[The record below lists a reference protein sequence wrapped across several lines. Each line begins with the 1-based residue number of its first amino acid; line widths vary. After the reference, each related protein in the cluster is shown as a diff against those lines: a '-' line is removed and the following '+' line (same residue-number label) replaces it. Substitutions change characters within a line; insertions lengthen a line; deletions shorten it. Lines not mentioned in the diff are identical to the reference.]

1 MIKIKANTTYAVE
14 VEVGPMVLDVT
25 FGLSYNDKQK
35 KHYGLFGIQ
44 IKKPAPK
51 SAYSDVP
58 CMPFDTEEQARGY
71 VEARLD
77 EFKEVYEA
85 FDNQLKKYGC

>member
-1 MIKIKANTTYAVE
+1 MIKANKTFAVD
-14 VEVGPMVLDVT
+14 VNAGPMVFVVK
-25 FGLSYNDKQK
+25 FGHNYNARQK
-35 KHYGLFGIQ
+35 KHYGIFGISP
-44 IKKPAPK
+44 KEPAPK

-58 CMPFDTEEQARGY
+58 CQPFDTEEQARGY